1 MFVYDVTTDFSCS
14 SCKADDVR
22 TPRLLPPA
30 TVVVVDEAAVPSHH
44 QPLRPLVVI
53 GSVVGD
59 AGVPGRRLPVH
70 DPLAVAIDEGEIG
83 VMIEGRGPPVLRL
96 NDNRRATGIDR
107 GVGVAI
113 GMFSGVTSQLAFTN
127 FVIKMLAP

>member
-30 TVVVVDEAAVPSHH
+30 TAAAVDEAAVPSHRR
-44 QPLRPLVVI
+44 PLRRPVTVSP
-53 GSVVGD
+53 GVGD

-83 VMIEGRGPPVLRL
+83 VMIEEGAPPVLRL

-113 GMFSGVTSQLAFTN
+113 GMFSGVTSQLASTN